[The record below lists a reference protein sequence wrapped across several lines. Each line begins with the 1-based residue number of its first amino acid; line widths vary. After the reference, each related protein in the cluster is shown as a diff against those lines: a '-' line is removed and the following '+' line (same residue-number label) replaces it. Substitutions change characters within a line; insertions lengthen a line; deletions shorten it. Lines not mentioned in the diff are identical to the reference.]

1 MNLQDVIEILGD
13 NWENYRKS
21 FLEGLENDNPLLQRI
36 NRYLYDN
43 RGKQLRPVL
52 SLLAAQSCGT
62 PNEVSWSCAAVSEM
76 IHTATLLHDDVVDNS
91 DMRRGALTVKA
102 FFSPAASV
110 LTGDFWLS
118 RALYMLTQSGSNIL
132 NCFTFALE
140 ELADGELFQMQKA
153 DTLDISEEDYYKII
167 YKKTASLFIA
177 ALKSAV
183 FSVNGMDNEQKLI
196 TDYGYELGV
205 AFQIRD
211 DIFDYSPS
219 IDTGK
224 PYGED
229 IRERKITLPLIE
241 AFGVAGAE
249 ERMNIINLLLSTSF
263 GNKETE
269 DNLVNRVFSFVEQYD
284 GIASAEKK
292 LAGHSIKAVGLVNS
306 LQAEL
311 ERRLGSLSAAQIE
324 ALEALRV
331 LAVFVGKRKS

>member
-1 MNLQDVIEILGD
+1 MNLQDIIGILGD
-13 NWENYRKS
+13 NWESYRKS
-21 FLEGLENDNPLLQRI
+21 FFKGLENDNPLLQRI
-36 NRYLYDN
+36 NGYLYDN
-43 RGKQLRPVL
+43 GGKQLRPVL

-62 PNEVSWSCAAVSEM
+62 PNEVSWNCAAVSEM
-76 IHTATLLHDDVVDNS
+76 VHTATLLHDDVVDNS
-91 DMRRGALTVKA
+91 DTRRGALTVKA
-102 FFSPAASV
+102 FFSSAASV

-118 RALYMLTQSGSNIL
+118 RALYMLTRSGSNIL

-183 FSVNGMDNEQKLI
+183 FSVNGTNSELQLI
-196 TDYGYELGV
+196 SDYGYELGV

-211 DIFDYSPS
+211 DIFDYSPAL
-219 IDTGK
+219 DTGK

-241 AFGVAGAE
+241 AFNVSGAE
-249 ERMNIINLLLSTSF
+249 ERLRIINLLLSTSSN
-263 GNKETE
+263 NKEAE
-269 DNLVNRVFSFVEQYD
+269 DNLVNSVFSFVERHN

-292 LAGHSIKAVGLVNS
+292 LAGHSLKAINLVNS

-311 ERRLGSLSAAQIE
+311 EQRMGTLSTAQIE
-324 ALEALRV
+324 ALEGLRV

>member
-1 MNLQDVIEILGD
+1 MNIQDIADILGE
-13 NWENYRKS
+13 NWLNYKS
-21 FLEGLENDNPLLQRI
+21 CFVKGLENDNPLLQKI
-36 NRYLYDN
+36 NNYLYDN
-43 RGKQLRPVL
+43 GGKQLRPAL
-52 SLLAAQSCGT
+52 SLLAAQSCGE
-62 PNEVSWSCAAVSEM
+62 PNSVSWRCAAVSEM

-91 DMRRGALTVKA
+91 DTRRGALTVKA
-102 FFSPAASV
+102 FFSSAASV

-118 RALYMLTQSGSNIL
+118 RALFLLTHSGSNIL

-153 DTLDISEEDYYKII
+153 DTLDISEDDYYKII

-183 FSVNGMDNEQKLI
+183 FSVDGTEKELQLI
-196 TDYGYELGV
+196 ENYGYELGV

-219 IDTGK
+219 FNTGK

-229 IRERKITLPLIE
+229 IRERKITLPLIA
-241 AFGVAGAE
+241 AFNDAGAQ
-249 ERMNIINLLLSTSF
+249 ERGRIIELLLSTSLTDK
-263 GNKETE
+263 NAE
-269 DNLVNRVFSFVEQYD
+269 DNLVSTVFSFVNEHN
-284 GIASAEKK
+284 GISSAESRLAAHSKK
-292 LAGHSIKAVGLVNS
+292 AIELVDR

-311 ERRLGSLSAAQIE
+311 EGRFGTLSTVQVK
-324 ALEALRV
+324 ALDCLRS

>member
-1 MNLQDVIEILGD
+1 MNLQNIIEILGD
-13 NWENYRKS
+13 NWKNYKNN
-21 FLEGLENDNPLLQRI
+21 FFKGLESDNPLLQKI

-43 RGKQLRPVL
+43 GGKQLRPVL
-52 SLLAAQSCGT
+52 SLLAAQSCGI
-62 PNEVSWSCAAVSEM
+62 PNKDSWDCAAVSEM
-76 IHTATLLHDDVVDNS
+76 VHTATLLHDDVVDNS
-91 DMRRGALTVKA
+91 DTRRGALTVKA

-118 RALYMLTQSGSNIL
+118 RALYMLTLAGSNIL

-153 DTLDISEEDYYKII
+153 DTLDISEKDYYKII

-183 FSVNGMDNEQKLI
+183 FSVNGTDKELQLI

-211 DIFDYSPS
+211 DIFDYSPALN
-219 IDTGK
+219 TGK

-229 IRERKITLPLIE
+229 IRERKITLPLIA
-241 AFGVAGAE
+241 AFDVAGAE
-249 ERMNIINLLLSTSF
+249 ERTRVINMLLSTSQSD
-263 GNKETE
+263 KIEE
-269 DNLVNRVFSFVEQYD
+269 EQLVNSVFSFVKEYD
-284 GIASAEKK
+284 GIALAEKR
-292 LAGHSIKAVGLVNS
+292 LAAHSLKAVSIVDS
-306 LQAEL
+306 LQEEL
-311 ERRLGSLSAAQIE
+311 ESRFVNLSPLQQHSLN
-324 ALEALRV
+324 ALKD